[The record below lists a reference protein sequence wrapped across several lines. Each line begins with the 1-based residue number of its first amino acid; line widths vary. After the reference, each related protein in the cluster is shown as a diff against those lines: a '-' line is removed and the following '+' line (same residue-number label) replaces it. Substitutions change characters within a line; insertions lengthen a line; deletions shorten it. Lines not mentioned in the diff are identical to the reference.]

1 MKKIIVNAFFLL
13 VALLSGISL
22 FVLKYQ
28 VKAEERHLHQI
39 HREILQ
45 NNREIHML
53 EAEWAYLNSPS
64 RLKELVKTQTLY
76 VYPVGGRRG
85 NFNRV
90 AVLEHFKQFHM
101 LTHGCSQL
109 QSNPMERVGYT
120 LTLGDTLRVRNQIFQ
135 FEDEGGRV
143 SPNRPSQVLFKPV
156 LFRSIQKKSGLHPLH
171 RSRSVHFPD
180 LLCPVPGFSA
190 SLDIL

>member
-64 RLKELVKTQTLY
+64 RLKELVKTQTDWEMIE
-76 VYPVGGRRG
+76 P
-85 NFNRV
+85 
-90 AVLEHFKQFHM
+90 E
-101 LTHGCSQL
+101 QL
-109 QSNPMERVGYT
+109 VT
-120 LTLGDTLRVRNQIFQ
+120 LTDIPMRPRDDEQTVEIIET
-135 FEDEGGRV
+135 EDEKLSKEKEKNKPKPTQKEFLSVSQQTISHHKQTLSSLAQSAKSVSHKKHETLSRLKGTSQSDYVWSNKDETKGRMN
-143 SPNRPSQVLFKPV
+143 P
-156 LFRSIQKKSGLHPLH
+156 
-171 RSRSVHFPD
+171 
-180 LLCPVPGFSA
+180 
-190 SLDIL
+190 